1 MRWSSPVVKV
11 VLLPVVA
18 LTGGCAGSATVTSA
32 LICQNAGGKYVDRT
46 CMPGSPRRAEDMC
59 AGFGGSYSA
68 RDDECKIPSK
78 TP

>member
-1 MRWSSPVVKV
+1 MRWTSAVVGV

-32 LICQNAGGKYVDRT
+32 LLCENTGGKYVNRT
-46 CMPGSPRRAEDMC
+46 CMPGSPRKADDMC
-59 AGFGGSYSA
+59 AAFGGSYSA
-68 RDDECKIPSK
+68 KEDECKIPPK

>member
-1 MRWSSPVVKV
+1 MRRRSATIAV

-18 LTGGCAGSATVTSA
+18 LTAGCGSYATVKSA
-32 LICQNAGGKYVDRT
+32 LLCQNTGGNYVNRT
-46 CMPGSPRRAEDMC
+46 CMPGSPRKAEDMC

-78 TP
+78 SP

>member
-1 MRWSSPVVKV
+1 MRWSSVVVGV

-18 LTGGCAGSATVTSA
+18 LSGGCSGATVTSA
-32 LICQNAGGKYVDRT
+32 LVCQNAGGNYVNRT
-46 CMPGSPRRAEDMC
+46 CMPGSPRKAEDMC

-78 TP
+78 SP

>member
-1 MRWSSPVVKV
+1 MKSSSAVVGV

-18 LTGGCAGSATVTSA
+18 LTGGCASSATVTSA
-32 LICQNAGGKYVDRT
+32 LLCQNTGGKYVDRT
-46 CMPGSPRRAEDMC
+46 CMPGSPRKAEDMC

-68 RDDECKIPSK
+68 KEDECKIPPT

>member
-1 MRWSSPVVKV
+1 MRWRSAVVGV
-11 VLLPVVA
+11 ALLPVVA
-18 LTGGCAGSATVTSA
+18 STEGCAGSATVTSA
-32 LICQNAGGKYVDRT
+32 LLCKNTGGQYVNRT

-68 RDDECKIPSK
+68 KEDECKIPST